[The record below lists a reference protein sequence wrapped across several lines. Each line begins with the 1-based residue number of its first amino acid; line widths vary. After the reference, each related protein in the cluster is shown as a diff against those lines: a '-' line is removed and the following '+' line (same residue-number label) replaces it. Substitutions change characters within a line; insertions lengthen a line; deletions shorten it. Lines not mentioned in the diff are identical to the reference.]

1 MCGKLVMKLDRVLQA
16 GFGYHHAEPAYL
28 MLTLWLPDGPCTLPL
43 NASHQVGVGAFVLN
57 DKNEVSM
64 LLIYLKYYDTS
75 RTVRLEWCMND
86 L

>member
-1 MCGKLVMKLDRVLQA
+1 MVGIVCGKLVTKFGRVVQA

-28 MLTLWLPDGPCTLPL
+28 MLTLWLPDGPCTLPP

-64 LLIYLKYYDTS
+64 FLVYLKLYSTS
-75 RTVRLEWCMND
+75 
-86 L
+86 